1 MDLRVRS
8 TPGAPVADHSWLAGD
23 SAAFDNAQSGT
34 LDVSEFTS
42 GTHYDATSKVM
53 PAGVA
58 VAEVGGVLVPF
69 APTAEAQTIQV
80 TGSPTG
86 GSFKLNVDGEVTGSI
101 AFDADA
107 AAVQTALEALANI
120 AVGDVTVTGTTTKTI
135 TFGGKYSGVDV
146 PQITL
151 ATNALTG
158 GSSPSVAVATTAA
171 GGSQELFGF
180 LAYPEPLLGS
190 DGVLADVAAVA
201 VIVDATIIPSK
212 LPVAAQR
219 TINKNTPTTG
229 KFGFV
234 NR

>member
-1 MDLRVRS
+1 MDLRVRT

-42 GTHYDATSKVM
+42 GTHYDTTSKVM

-58 VAEVGGVLVPF
+58 LAEVGGVLVPF
-69 APTAEAQTIQV
+69 APAAEAQTIQV

-86 GSFKLNVDGEVTGSI
+86 GDFALSVNGEVTGAI
-101 AFDADA
+101 AYNADA
-107 AAVQTALEALANI
+107 EAVQTALEALSNI

-135 TFGGKYSGVDV
+135 TFGGAYSGVNV
-146 PQITL
+146 PTILL
-151 ATNALTG
+151 ADNGLTG
-158 GSSPSVAVATTAA
+158 GSSPSVTIASSAE
-171 GGSQELFGF
+171 GGSQDLFGF

-190 DGVLADVAAVA
+190 DGVLAEVAAVA

-212 LPVAAQR
+212 LPVTAQR
-219 TINKNTPTTG
+219 TIGKNTPTTG

>member
-58 VAEVGGVLVPF
+58 LAEVGGVLVPF
-69 APTAEAQTIQV
+69 APTAEAQTITV
-80 TGSPTG
+80 TGTPTG
-86 GSFKLNVDGEVTGSI
+86 GNFTLNVNGEVTGNI
-101 AFDADA
+101 AFNADA

-120 AVGDVTVTGTTTKTI
+120 APGDVTVTGTTTKTI
-135 TFGGKYSGVDV
+135 TFGGKYAGVDV

-151 ATNALTG
+151 AGNALTG
-158 GSSPSVAVATTAA
+158 GTNPSVTVATAAA
-171 GGSQELFGF
+171 GGAQELFGF
-180 LAYPEPLLGS
+180 LAQPEELRGD
-190 DGVLADVAAVA
+190 DGVLADAAAVA
-201 VIVDATIIPSK
+201 VIVDAIIIPGK
-212 LPVAAQR
+212 LPVTAQR
-219 TINKNTPTTG
+219 TINKNTPTSG

>member
-23 SAAFDNAQSGT
+23 SAAFDNAQTGT

-58 VAEVGGVLVPF
+58 LAEVGGVLVPF

-86 GSFKLNVDGEVTGSI
+86 GDFKLSVNGEVTGVI
-101 AFDADA
+101 AYNADA
-107 AAVQTALEALANI
+107 TAVQAALEALSNI
-120 AVGDVTVTGTTTKTI
+120 APGDVAVTGTTTKTI
-135 TFGGKYSGVDV
+135 TFGGAYAGVNV
-146 PQITL
+146 PTILL
-151 ATNALTG
+151 ADNDLTG
-158 GSSPSVAVATTAA
+158 GSSPSVTIASSAE

-180 LAYPEPLLGS
+180 LAFPEPLLGS

-201 VIVDATIIPSK
+201 VIVDATIVPSK
-212 LPVAAQR
+212 LPVTAQR
-219 TINKNTPTTG
+219 TINKNTPTSG